1 MNAKQY
7 DILTLFTGQI
17 SEFMDYRSTVQL
29 EMVCKGTY
37 DILSSSE
44 WDVWKN
50 ICSRN
55 GIAQRSTR
63 TRGRVRWKDLLRQN
77 LCLECRDPGHFII
90 GRFMD
95 ASRYDLCI
103 CTKCYKTI
111 VNMSTWGVRKRDAL
125 PRARQRMQEENRP
138 LDFRFWDFLNCIP
151 YGKKKKR
158 KRRRRSWRVIV

>member
-1 MNAKQY
+1 MNVDVERH
-7 DILTLFTGQI
+7 DILSLFAGQI
-17 SEFMDYRSTVQL
+17 SEFIDYRSTVQL

-55 GIAQRSTR
+55 GITQRSTN
-63 TRGRVRWKDLLRQN
+63 GRRVQWKDLLRQN

-111 VNMSTWGVRKRDAL
+111 VNMNTWGVRKLA
-125 PRARQRMQEENRP
+125 RARLALVR
-138 LDFRFWDFLNCIP
+138 
-151 YGKKKKR
+151 G
-158 KRRRRSWRVIV
+158 